1 VRGSLQAVLVTVLV
15 CVFSATIGATVGSS
29 QTRSV
34 AGTISLRAFAGETVI
49 TPKVASASTAP
60 DGFPSF
66 SRFAEQVQ
74 TLPNLSP
81 KPGWP
86 SPVDDREH
94 RLFTLVDVLEYRPRV
109 GSKETND
116 DYRWDIE
123 GWYGGDYNRV
133 WFKSEGQRD
142 TAFKANYDVDFQL
155 LYGRFI
161 RKYYDFQ
168 IGGRVETQSF
178 RGSNVTRGLA
188 AIGIEGLV
196 PYNYQIEPTLFIA
209 QNGAVSARLSLTK
222 DLLMTQRLILQL
234 RLKRTPQSNESWNS
248 RPAQDSTISS
258 SAFDCA
264 MKSDAGSRPTSDS
277 RWIEVSATPPRSC
290 DRRAETRAR
299 FDSRLECGCGSKP
312 ELCRGSGHEPA
323 RESSAMM
330 LWMTAA

>member
-1 VRGSLQAVLVTVLV
+1 VLVTVLV

-234 RLKRTPQSNESWNS
+234 R
-248 RPAQDSTISS
+248 
-258 SAFDCA
+258 F
-264 MKSDAGSRPTSDS
+264 
-277 RWIEVSATPPRSC
+277 
-290 DRRAETRAR
+290 ETNAAIQRVVE
-299 FDSRLECGCGSKP
+299 FTT
-312 ELCRGSGHEPA
+312 GSGLNNLEFGFRLRYEIRRGFAPYVGLSLD
-323 RESSAMM
+323 RSFGD
-330 LWMTAA
+330 TATLVRQEGGNPSQVRLAAGVRMWF